1 MSGSSATVLWS
12 WIGRFGSGVDLLA
25 LGQATWAAG
34 RPVVGSSVGSQS
46 PRTSSAWGAPLKSA
60 RGERRSGVAP
70 LTFDELERRPALPL
84 RLGLSRGG
92 LGVELNH
99 PLQVGPVSV
108 EQFEW
113 SLPGLDYPLDLS
125 GGVKQFLD
133 RRGLFERAVVR
144 LRPSELGRALSERA
158 PTLLGEP
165 ATCRIRAFAD
175 EAIVAV
181 TLWSDSVAL
190 VFELVLVSA
199 VDLRWV
205 IHGARGFGLDRPPL
219 ELASFFLREVTE
231 PLAAAASPHFDG
243 RSLSCARLLDS
254 LSLEFM
260 PGLGCRVPEVEG
272 VQLTA
277 LESDR
282 GDLVLSLERHGEPS
296 NVSGLAVRLA
306 GLADALL
313 PGDRA
318 LLAGERERAR
328 ALYLEAL
335 EDSPTT
341 PEILFELAQLDAM
354 VGDRT
359 ESARL
364 LLERARERLA
374 LRGETDDLAR
384 GDDALYSALEAQLF
398 ERAGVRERA
407 QELWR
412 RAAEGEGDPVLS
424 ALYLERAAELTHDS
438 EEQLELLHHALE
450 RAPQLKSPRWKR
462 IGAILQKDDPPPRA
476 LEFARADV
484 EQLHAGAQGSEAKA
498 TVLER
503 AAELFGARGH
513 GQIAIAWLRQALVL
527 DPERT
532 STKVALGQRLLDA
545 GQEAR
550 AVDLLRSVLRKL
562 EPSRSAEGQ
571 IAFSNFSELDRVRV
585 LLARG
590 LSLGFEEHAEVVRL
604 TAMVDSRSEYSLA
617 ARELEWKSALR
628 LERSV
633 QRRVLSRL
641 VEALELGYLPGSPE
655 EKERT
660 LELARGMLDHE
671 NGDPLSEFRERLQR
685 YVHEL
690 EARASR

>member
-1 MSGSSATVLWS
+1 MT
-12 WIGRFGSGVDLLA
+12 
-25 LGQATWAAG
+25 
-34 RPVVGSSVGSQS
+34 
-46 PRTSSAWGAPLKSA
+46 
-60 RGERRSGVAP
+60 P
-70 LTFDELERRPALPL
+70 LTFDELEKQPALPL

-133 RRGLFERAVVR
+133 RRGQFERAVVR

-175 EAIVAV
+175 EATIAV
-181 TLWSDSVAL
+181 TLWSDSVVL

-199 VDLRWV
+199 VELRWV
-205 IHGARGFGLDRPPL
+205 IHAARGHGLDRPPL
-219 ELASFFLREVTE
+219 EVASSFLREVTE
-231 PLAAAASPHFDG
+231 PLAAPTTPHFDG

-254 LSLEFM
+254 LALEFM
-260 PGLGCRVPEVEG
+260 PGLGGRVPEVEG
-272 VQLTA
+272 VQLTG

-296 NVSGLAVRLA
+296 SVSGLAVRLA

-313 PGDRA
+313 AGDRA
-318 LLAGERERAR
+318 LLLGDREGAR

-335 EDSPTT
+335 EGSPTT

-354 VGDRT
+354 MGERN

-374 LRGETDDLAR
+374 LRGETDGLAR

-398 ERAGVRERA
+398 ERTGAEERA
-407 QELWR
+407 AELWR

-424 ALYLERAAELTHDS
+424 AFYLERAAELSSDP
-438 EEQLELLHHALE
+438 EERLELLRHALE

-462 IGAILQKDDPPPRA
+462 VTAILEKDDPSPRA
-476 LEFARADV
+476 LELARADV
-484 EQLHAGAQGSEAKA
+484 EQLHASAQGSEAKA

-503 AAELFGARGH
+503 AAELFAARGH
-513 GQIAIAWLRQALVL
+513 GQVAIAWLRQALVL
-527 DPERT
+527 EPDRT
-532 STKVALGQRLLDA
+532 GTKIALGQRLLDA
-545 GQEAR
+545 GEEAR

-562 EPSRSAEGQ
+562 EPSRSPEGQ
-571 IAFSNFSELDRVRV
+571 VAFPDFAELDRVRV

-617 ARELEWKSALR
+617 ARELEWMSALR
-628 LERSV
+628 LDRSA
-633 QRRVLSRL
+633 QRRALCRFI
-641 VEALELGYLPGSPE
+641 EALELGYLPGSPDE
-655 EKERT
+655 VNRT
-660 LELARGMLDHE
+660 LELVRVMLDHE
-671 NGDPLSEFRERLQR
+671 RDDPLSEFKERLERFAQ
-685 YVHEL
+685 EL